1 MAELKNCTGLCAV
14 VSAKNDATTKF
25 RAKWGGV
32 ISEKYTEGAD
42 LSSNKFVGTASQKD
56 VIDSLISS
64 GTSGNL
70 PVWLKENKIDVDSL
84 ADVYTMSSWK
94 TPIKQTELRA
104 QLAAETAYSKPS
116 TNLTSNVGQIFTNIS
131 LPAIARA
138 QPRGA
143 GRNET
148 PGPILNETQQIE
160 KVIPAN
166 MKEAAVNQNPVAS
179 VMMPEPVRPKEK
191 PRNFYTSLDSPASTK
206 SRINYILEHRK
217 DLVLIGGIAALAIV
231 GFIIIRRMK

>member
-1 MAELKNCTGLCAV
+1 MSLYEKQLARNQ
-14 VSAKNDATTKF
+14 ATKDF

-42 LSSNKFVGTASQKD
+42 LASDKFVGTATQKD

-84 ADVYTMSSWK
+84 ANTYSMSAWK
-94 TPIKQTELRA
+94 KPIKQTELRA

-116 TNLTSNVGQIFTNIS
+116 TNLTSNVGQVFTNIS

-148 PGPILNETQQIE
+148 PEPILNETQQAE
-160 KVIPAN
+160 KVIPPN

-179 VMMPEPVRPKEK
+179 VMMPEPVTERRKLFSADGSWKYEGEELPFTKEK
-191 PRNFYTSLDSPASTK
+191 LNPL
-206 SRINYILEHRK
+206 L
-217 DLVLIGGIAALAIV
+217 LIGGIAAIAIV
-231 GFIIIRRMK
+231 GFFLIRRMKK

>member
-1 MAELKNCTGLCAV
+1 MTSTKEIMNVGTGTPPLKNCTGLCAV

-25 RAKWGGV
+25 RDKWGGV
-32 ISEKYTEGAD
+32 IHTKYTEGAD
-42 LSSNKFVGTASQKD
+42 LSSNQFVGTATQKD

-148 PGPILNETQQIE
+148 PEPVLNETQQIE

-179 VMMPEPVRPKEK
+179 VMMPEPVTEITEEK
-191 PRNFYTSLDSPASTK
+191 KLNPL
-206 SRINYILEHRK
+206 L
-217 DLVLIGGIAALAIV
+217 LVGGLAALALV
-231 GFIIIRRMK
+231 GFFVIRRMK

>member
-1 MAELKNCTGLCAV
+1 MSLYEKQLARNQ
-14 VSAKNDATTKF
+14 ATKDF

-42 LSSNKFVGTASQKD
+42 LASNKFVGTATQKD

-84 ADVYTMSSWK
+84 ANTYSMSAWK

-116 TNLTSNVGQIFTNIS
+116 TNLTSNVGQVFTNIS

-148 PGPILNETQQIE
+148 PEPILNETQQAE
-160 KVIPAN
+160 KVIPPN

-179 VMMPEPVRPKEK
+179 VMMPEPVTEITEEK
-191 PRNFYTSLDSPASTK
+191 LPDWMYDKYPLST
-206 SRINYILEHRK
+206 RIWTG
-217 DLVLIGGIAALAIV
+217 DLKNNEKLLLVGGLAALALV
-231 GFIIIRRMK
+231 GFFLIRRMKK